1 MYFKLTLLALLLLGW
16 ANMAIF
22 FLLVNLVVGT
32 FGKMLSAGLRT
43 CCVSVE
49 RCPFEEGTA

>member
-16 ANMAIF
+16 ANVAIL
-22 FLLVNLVVGT
+22 FLLVNLVGN
-32 FGKMLSAGLRT
+32 FGKRIRT